1 MLAGARIASHRGVHI
16 VHVVLTLVDP
26 GESLLMVLG
35 PDPHD
40 PVETIKAT
48 VDPLMIWELI
58 QPRKGVDNY
67 SWKGN
72 KIEGLSGNVTWTAN
86 LTSPTALAKM

>member
-1 MLAGARIASHRGVHI
+1 M
-16 VHVVLTLVDP
+16 LTLVDP

-35 PDPHD
+35 LEPHD
-40 PVETIKAT
+40 PVETIKAP
-48 VDPLMIWELI
+48 VDSLMIWGLI
-58 QPRKGVDNY
+58 QPRKGADNY